1 MRIRTFHRSFHAILV
16 ISFVLCGMAV
26 VSAQPEL
33 DITFN
38 GTGKATVD
46 MTPFDELGRSVLV
59 QADNKVVVV
68 GATRR
73 GFNIDDHFG
82 LTRFNAD
89 GSLDTTFGDQGK
101 VITIFDANG
110 IYEGAYAAALQ
121 PDGKIVVAGFV
132 SILMPGPG
140 YFAVARYNTDGSLDT
155 SFSNDGKA
163 SYAPIQH
170 ISEIRAMAVAP
181 NGSIVVAGR
190 YFDGQAWQTAVVS
203 FNSDESGGLFFDVR
217 NFGGW
222 QLNDTNVPTCIA
234 IQPDGKIIVGLTYYI
249 FNGGNSDVNAKLIRL
264 NPNGTYDFTFVGGG
278 SVILPSPGVYESI
291 TALSILP
298 NGHILAA
305 GNNSGSFLLM
315 RFNENGGT
323 DHSFGSDGRVI
334 TPMDGN
340 SGATALAVRPGGK
353 IISSGLTSGN
363 FGVAVYNADGSLD
376 TSFSGDG
383 KLIFGGAYSAGHN
396 MGFDSLG
403 RIVLGGSINGM
414 FAAARLYTL
423 EPTPVSIYG
432 RTLSP
437 SGQPI
442 VGISVGLT
450 DRFGVTRWTLTSPF
464 GYYQF
469 DGVMSGQTVTLSV
482 SSKRYLFDPKD
493 VGVNENL
500 ADVDLVGVSTQN
512 RAVEVKPDR
521 AIKGK

>member
-1 MRIRTFHRSFHAILV
+1 MYRRLNNFIFA
-16 ISFVLCGMAV
+16 ISFVLCFLTM

-59 QADNKVVVV
+59 QTDNKVVVV

-73 GFNIDDHFG
+73 GTGIDDHFG

-101 VITIFDANG
+101 VITIFDSNG

-121 PDGKIVVAGFV
+121 PDGKIVAAGFV

-155 SFSNDGKA
+155 SFYDDGKTG
-163 SYAPIQH
+163 YAPIQH

-181 NGSIVVAGR
+181 DGSIYVAGK
-190 YFDGQAWQTAVVS
+190 YFDGQAWQTAVVG
-203 FNSDESGGLFFDVR
+203 FNSDGSGGLFFDVR
-217 NFGGW
+217 NYGGW

-249 FNGGNSDVNAKLIRL
+249 FNGGNYDVNAKLIRL
-264 NPNGTYDFTFVGGG
+264 NPNGTYDFTFIGGG
-278 SVILPSPGVYESI
+278 SVIIPSPGVYESI
-291 TALSILP
+291 SALSILP
-298 NGHILAA
+298 NGKILAA
-305 GNNSGSFLLM
+305 GNNSGNFLLM
-315 RFNENGGT
+315 RFDENGGT
-323 DHSFGSDGRVI
+323 DSSFGSNGRVI
-334 TPMDGN
+334 TPMDGG
-340 SGATALAVRPGGK
+340 SGANAMLVRPNGK

-363 FGVAVYNADGSLD
+363 FGVAIYNANGSLD

-432 RTLSP
+432 RTLTG

-442 VGISVGLT
+442 VGLSVGLT

-469 DGVMSGQTVTLSV
+469 DGVMSGQTVTVSV
-482 SSKRYLFDPKD
+482 SSKRYLFDPRD
-493 VGVNENL
+493 VGVNESL
-500 ADVDLVGVSTQN
+500 ADVDLTGVPSQSRKN
-512 RAVEVKPDR
+512 E
-521 AIKGK
+521 GKLKIDQ